1 MKGAIALFAS
11 LLFMLA
17 ACSSKKQEAASLV
30 AAVDRFHKANNP
42 EKADR
47 AKAIAQL
54 ACTDPEVCDAKGLCE
69 AATTSTA
76 EALVLKAEVELRL
89 VDLERGTLAKTDDAA
104 KALPGKLDEA
114 ERKLDEG
121 HKAMPRCDERILALR
136 ARYDL

>member
-1 MKGAIALFAS
+1 MRGAIAVFAG
-11 LLFMLA
+11 LLCTLA

-30 AAVDRFHKANNP
+30 AAVDRFHKADNP
-42 EKADR
+42 QKADR

-54 ACTDPEVCDAKGLCE
+54 RCTDPEVCEAKGLCE

-89 VDLERGTLAKTDDAA
+89 ADLVRGTLAKTDEAA

-121 HKAMPRCDERILALR
+121 HKAMPGCDQRILALR